1 MKGIR
6 RAAAMCLTMT
16 LAVSTLFGNTA
27 WADMP
32 QKTERKKCVHVH
44 TEECYGEPDEEAT
57 SSQIGEEPTECTHV
71 CTVESGCI
79 RNTAVSSGTNED
91 DSETGPDEEET
102 NDQKDSAD
110 KAENGGKQKDSA
122 DKAED
127 DEKQEDAPSV
137 STPSDMED
145 TAVPGGTV
153 IPAVK
158 SQIFSWSW
166 YDPEENLLDG
176 KLELNGVTEE
186 AQPSFEEVTEYLP
199 EAIIAQVGEKSEVG
213 GEGEEKLLIT
223 GWTCSEYVQDEE
235 GRWPLEGTY
244 EFAAELPE
252 AYELAEDADAL
263 VVEVSV
269 TGDQAALTAV
279 SGTAVLHVSFKAG
292 KEAKDLYFDGNN
304 FSSYNNDVMDLLKQ
318 NGIRVTSSGKDR
330 FQLIMTKAS
339 IQNLQL
345 SQGTW
350 EIELNGSNV
359 LEGKGKYVAGCGL
372 RINDNVSATIKAG
385 TAPAS
390 LTAHNYPTTGSSDG
404 SCGIQVAGS
413 LTIESGTIEATAKAG
428 SNSAPDSGAILVGT
442 TGTLNIN
449 GGSVTAAGT
458 GKKGVY
464 VRGNFQMTGGSLTV
478 TGSGE
483 PGIENVGSFEL
494 SDGTISTK
502 SNSGG
507 IGFLQGRGSATIKAK
522 ELNTDRLYINGDG
535 SFTVA
540 KGGKVTSGSTTI
552 NSGTLTNAGEFVSN
566 GPFEKGK
573 YGTFNNTGTISGSG
587 SLPDDAKQT
596 PDEIKDYTKKISK
609 DYYKNMSIDVPNL
622 AAIQKPANAGNL
634 QYELVEDTGSDKGAG
649 TIDKETGRL
658 KVTKAGVFKIKVN
671 TQESGFYKEGE
682 NPVYITLTVNKAA
695 FPDSWNL
702 TVTAASGIYN
712 GSKGYPAATI
722 STTGIPDGA
731 RYEYQLKNTNRTD
744 DLQEEQWKS
753 ECPKIVNVAESG
765 QFVFVRVTVDN
776 YESKIFCSDNQTD
789 ITKRRFLDTKVTLEP
804 QTVIYNG
811 QSWSPEIKVVENW
824 QGASGAEVDKADYT
838 IQYWTYWTGTG
849 NSEVTERK
857 DAGTYT
863 VHLIGQENYTNE
875 SNGAILTIDKC
886 KLNARITGDSFDKVY
901 DGTTDITEEQNLS
914 VQLYSDSGIPDS
926 QDVRADQVN
935 LAYQSADVGEHDI
948 EAANITLA
956 GDNAKN
962 YELTENSAS
971 VKGSIIARDFASMT
985 VSADPL
991 TYNGTEQKPQIL
1003 ASVET
1008 GLSNVSPDA
1017 VVFTYSKNGVDYQS
1031 EIPGFTDA
1039 GTYQVYV
1046 KASMDNF
1053 NDAVKTVDVTVQQAS
1068 SNSGSHSGGGKD
1080 SGGKDSSGKGSSG
1093 KGSSGK
1099 SSSGSSGTVTKDSQK
1114 GYRSE
1119 EQGVITGASNQAVN
1133 DGYSHWIKDARG
1145 WWLRYSDGTWPMGNT
1160 GAFHWEKV
1168 NGRWWAFGADGYLS
1182 TGWLYDTLYQGW
1194 FYMDENQGMLTGW
1207 QFING
1212 KWYYLNPS
1220 HDGSAGIMYSNRRTP
1235 DGWYVKEDGSWD
1247 EEAGR

>member
-32 QKTERKKCVHVH
+32 QKTEKKKCVHVH

-57 SSQIGEEPTECTHV
+57 SSQIGEEPTECTHI

-91 DSETGPDEEET
+91 DSETGPDDEET
-102 NDQKDSAD
+102 NDQK
-110 KAENGGKQKDSA
+110 NSA

-145 TAVPGGTV
+145 TTVPGGTV

-176 KLELNGVTEE
+176 KLELSGVTEE

-199 EAIIAQVGEKSEVG
+199 QAIIAQVGEESEAG
-213 GEGEEKLLIT
+213 KEEKLPIT
-223 GWTCSEYVQDEE
+223 GWSCNEYVQDEE
-235 GRWPLEGTY
+235 GCWPLEGTY

-252 AYELAEDADAL
+252 AYELAEDVDAL

-269 TGDQAALTAV
+269 TGDQAALTAYDPNNV
-279 SGTAVLHVSFKAG
+279 VLSVNFEEGESFKNLAYNESG
-292 KEAKDLYFDGNN
+292 
-304 FSSYNNDVMDLLKQ
+304 FSSLRNDVMNLLKQ
-318 NGIRVTSSGKDR
+318 HGITVTSSGENR
-330 FQLIMTKAS
+330 FQLIMTNAS
-339 IQNLQL
+339 IQNLEL
-345 SQGTW
+345 SRGTW
-350 EIELNGSNV
+350 EIVLNESNV
-359 LEGKGKYVAGCGL
+359 LKGKGTQVGGVGL
-372 RINDNVSATIKAG
+372 KIKENVSATIKAG

-390 LTAHNYPTTGSSDG
+390 LTAHNYPTTGTSNDG
-404 SCGIQVAGS
+404 SSGIAVEGN
-413 LTIESGTIEATAKAG
+413 LTIESGTIEATADAG
-428 SNSAPDSGAILVGT
+428 KNSAPFSGGIVVGRE
-442 TGTLNIN
+442 GILNIN
-449 GGSVTAAGT
+449 GGAVTAAGT
-458 GKKGVY
+458 GKNGVF
-464 VRGNFQMTGGSLTV
+464 VRGNFRMKGGSLTA
-478 TGSGE
+478 TGSRK
-483 PGIENVGSFEL
+483 PGIENEGTFEL
-494 SDGTISTK
+494 SGGTIST
-502 SNSGG
+502 SADNGG
-507 IGFLQGRGSATIKAK
+507 TGFVQRGKPAMIKAN
-522 ELNTDRLYINGDG
+522 ELNTDRLNITGNS

-540 KGGKVTSGSTTI
+540 RGGKVTSGSTII
-552 NSGTLTNAGEFVSN
+552 NSGTLTNEGEFVSN
-566 GPFEKGK
+566 GPFVKEKD
-573 YGTFNNTGTISGSG
+573 GTFINKGTISGNG
-587 SLPDDAKQT
+587 SLPDDLKQKPGNIT
-596 PDEIKDYTKKISK
+596 VNQAEISAGYRD
-609 DYYKNMSIDVPNL
+609 NMLIDVPSL
-622 AAIQKPANAGNL
+622 AGIHKPVNAGNL
-634 QYELVEDTGSDKGAG
+634 QYELAEYTGSDKGEG
-649 TIDKETGRL
+649 TINEETGQL
-658 KVTKAGVFKIKVN
+658 TVTKAGVFKIKVN
-671 TQESGFYKEGE
+671 TQASGLYEAGK

-695 FPDSWNL
+695 FPDHWNL
-702 TVTAASGIYN
+702 IVTATSDIYN
-712 GSKGYPAATI
+712 GSKGYPAAAI
-722 STTGIPDGA
+722 SASGIPKGA
-731 RYEYQLKNTNRTD
+731 GYEYQLKRTKNTD
-744 DLQEEQWKS
+744 DLQEDQWKS
-753 ECPKIVNVAESG
+753 ECPKIVNVAESE

-776 YESKIFCSDNQTD
+776 YESKVFCSDNRTS
-789 ITKRRFLDTKVTLEP
+789 ITERSFTDTKVTLEP
-804 QTVIYNG
+804 ETVIYNG
-811 QSWSPEIKVVENW
+811 QSRNPEIKVVENW
-824 QGASGAEVDKADYT
+824 QGTSGDEVNKADYT
-838 IQYWTYWTGTG
+838 IKYWTYWTGTD
-849 NSEVTERK
+849 NSIVRERK

-863 VHLIGQENYTNE
+863 VHLLGQGNYKNE
-875 SNGAILTIDKC
+875 SNTAIFTIDKC
-886 KLNARITGDSFDKVY
+886 KLNARITGYSFDKVY

-914 VQLYSDSGIPDS
+914 VQLYSDSGTPDS

-962 YELTENSAS
+962 YELTENSTS
-971 VKGSIIARDFASMT
+971 IKGNIVARDFASMT

-991 TYNGTEQKPQIL
+991 TYNGTEQKPQIQ

-1046 KASMDNF
+1046 KASMANF
-1053 NDAVKTVDVTVQQAS
+1053 NDAVKTVNVTVQQAPS
-1068 SNSGSHSGGGKD
+1068 SSGSHSGGG
-1080 SGGKDSSGKGSSG
+1080 G

-1168 NGRWWAFGADGYLS
+1168 NGRWWAFGAEGYLS
-1182 TGWLYDTLYQGW
+1182 TGWIYDTLYQGW

-1212 KWYYLNPS
+1212 KWYYLNS
-1220 HDGSAGIMYSNRRTP
+1220 NQDGSAGIMYSKRRTP

>member
-79 RNTAVSSGTNED
+79 RNTASSSGTNED
-91 DSETGPDEEET
+91 DSETGPDDEET
-102 NDQKDSAD
+102 ND
-110 KAENGGKQKDSA
+110 QKDSA

-145 TAVPGGTV
+145 TTVPGGTV

-176 KLELNGVTEE
+176 KLELSGVTEE

-199 EAIIAQVGEKSEVG
+199 EAIIAQVGEESEAG
-213 GEGEEKLLIT
+213 KEEKLPIT
-223 GWTCSEYVQDEE
+223 GWSCNEYVQDEE

-269 TGDQAALTAV
+269 TGDQAAMPVV
-279 SGTAVLHVSFKAG
+279 SGTPVLNVSFNSVDSSKS
-292 KEAKDLYFDGNN
+292 LYYDGNK
-304 FSSYNNDVMDLLKQ
+304 FSSVNDDVINLLR
-318 NGIRVTSSGKDR
+318 NCGIEVTILGNYK
-330 FQLIMTKAS
+330 FQLRMTDAS
-339 IQNLQL
+339 IQNLEL
-345 SQGTW
+345 SRGTW
-350 EIELNGSNV
+350 EIVLNGSNE
-359 LEGKGKYVAGCGL
+359 LEGKGKDFSGCGL
-372 RINDNVSATIKAG
+372 RINDYASATIKAE
-385 TAPAS
+385 PESAS
-390 LTAHNYPTTGSSDG
+390 LTVKNSPTKRTSKDASSA
-404 SCGIQVAGS
+404 IVVAGS
-413 LTIESGTIEATAKAG
+413 LTIESGTIEAAAYAEQ
-428 SNSAPDSGAILVGT
+428 NSDPVSGAIVVQSK
-442 TGTLNIN
+442 GTLNIR

-458 GKKGVY
+458 HKNGVY
-464 VRGNFQMTGGSLTV
+464 VLGNFQMSGGRLTV
-478 TGSGE
+478 TGSGK

-507 IGFLQGRGSATIKAK
+507 IGFLQRGGSATIRAK
-522 ELNTDRLYINGDG
+522 ELNTDRLYINGNS

-540 KGGKVTSGSTTI
+540 RGGKVTSGSTTI
-552 NSGTLTNAGEFVSN
+552 DSGTLTNEGEFVSN
-566 GPFEKGK
+566 GPFVKNEKG
-573 YGTFNNTGTISGSG
+573 TFINKGTISGSG

-596 PDEIKDYTKKISK
+596 PDPITGYTKKISI
-609 DYYKNMSIDVPNL
+609 DYNKNMSINVQNL
-622 AAIQKPANAGNL
+622 AAIQKPVNAGNL
-634 QYELVEDTGSDKGAG
+634 QYELAEYTGSDKGEG
-649 TIDKETGRL
+649 TIDKESGQL
-658 KVTKAGVFKIKVN
+658 KVDRAGVFKIQVN
-671 TQESGFYKEGE
+671 TQESGFYKAGE
-682 NPVYITLTVNKAA
+682 NPVCITLTVNKAK

-702 TVTAASGIYN
+702 SVTAASGEYR
-712 GSKGYPAATI
+712 GAQGYPAADI
-722 STTGIPDGA
+722 SASNIPGGA
-731 RYEYQLKNTNRTD
+731 RYEYQLKRTNGTN
-744 DLQEEQWKS
+744 DLQEDQWKS
-753 ECPKIVNVAESG
+753 ECPKIVNVAESE

-776 YESKIFCSDNQTD
+776 YESKVFCSGNPTS
-789 ITKRRFLDTKVTLEP
+789 IIKRRFADTKVTLEP
-804 QTVIYNG
+804 ENVIYNG

-824 QGASGAEVDKADYT
+824 QGASEDEVDKADYI
-838 IQYWTYWTGTG
+838 IQDWTYWTGTD
-849 NSEVTERK
+849 NSKVTERK
-857 DAGTYT
+857 NAGTYT
-863 VHLIGQENYTNE
+863 VSLLGQGNYTNE
-875 SNGAILTIDKC
+875 SNKAILTIDKC
-886 KLNARITGDSFDKVY
+886 KLNARITGNSFDKVY
-901 DGTTDITEEQNLS
+901 DGTTDIREEQNLS
-914 VQLYSDSGIPDS
+914 VQLYSDSGTPDS

-962 YELTENSAS
+962 YELTENSTS
-971 VKGSIIARDFASMT
+971 IKGNIVARDFASMT

-991 TYNGTEQKPQIL
+991 TYNGTEQKPQIH

-1046 KASMDNF
+1046 KASMANF
-1053 NDAVKTVDVTVQQAS
+1053 NDAVKTVNVTVQQAPS
-1068 SNSGSHSGGGKD
+1068 SSGSHSGGGKD
-1080 SGGKDSSGKGSSG
+1080 SGGKDSGGKGSSG
-1093 KGSSGK
+1093 T
-1099 SSSGSSGTVTKDSQK
+1099 SSSVSSGTVTKDSQK

-1168 NGRWWAFGADGYLS
+1168 NGRWWAFGAEGYLS
-1182 TGWLYDTLYQGW
+1182 TGWIYDTLYQGW

-1212 KWYYLNPS
+1212 KWYYLNPNQ
-1220 HDGSAGIMYSNRRTP
+1220 DGSAGIMYSKRRTP

>member
-6 RAAAMCLTMT
+6 RAAAVCLTMT

-32 QKTERKKCVHVH
+32 QKTEKKKCVHVH

-79 RNTAVSSGTNED
+79 RNTAASSGTNED
-91 DSETGPDEEET
+91 DSETGPDDEET
-102 NDQKDSAD
+102 NDQKDSAN
-110 KAENGGKQKDSA
+110 KAEN
-122 DKAED
+122 
-127 DEKQEDAPSV
+127 APSV

-145 TAVPGGTV
+145 TTVPGGTV

-176 KLELNGVTEE
+176 KLELSGVTEE

-199 EAIIAQVGEKSEVG
+199 EAIIAQVGEESEAG
-213 GEGEEKLLIT
+213 KEEKLPIT
-223 GWTCSEYVQDEE
+223 GWSCNEYVQDEE

-252 AYELAEDADAL
+252 AYELAEDVDAL

-269 TGDQAALTAV
+269 TGDQAAMPVV
-279 SGTAVLHVSFKAG
+279 SGECVLNVSFNSGEEFKS
-292 KEAKDLYFDGNN
+292 LYFDGNK
-304 FSSYNNDVMDLLKQ
+304 FSSVNNDVMKLL
-318 NGIRVTSSGKDR
+318 NDHGIKVTNSGENS
-330 FQLIMTKAS
+330 FQLRMTKAT
-339 IQNLQL
+339 IQNLEL

-350 EIELNGSNV
+350 EIVLNGSNV
-359 LEGKGKYVAGCGL
+359 LKGKGKGFSGCGL
-372 RINDNVSATIKAG
+372 RINDYVSATIKAE
-385 TAPAS
+385 TASAS
-390 LTAHNYPTTGSSDG
+390 LTVKNSPTKRTSDDASSA
-404 SCGIQVAGS
+404 IVVAGS
-413 LTIESGTIEATAKAG
+413 LTIESGTIEAAAYAEQ
-428 SNSAPDSGAILVGT
+428 NSDPVSGAIVVQSN
-442 TGTLNIN
+442 GTLNIS

-458 GKKGVY
+458 HKNGVY
-464 VRGNFQMTGGSLTV
+464 VRRNFQMTGGSLTV
-478 TGSGE
+478 TGSGK

-494 SDGTISTK
+494 SGGTIST
-502 SNSGG
+502 NGG
-507 IGFLQGRGSATIKAK
+507 PGFLQRGGTATIQAK
-522 ELNTDRLYINGDG
+522 ELNTDRLYINGNS

-540 KGGKVTSGSTTI
+540 KGGKVTSGSTI
-552 NSGTLTNAGEFVSN
+552 IDSGTLTNAGEFVLN
-566 GPFEKGK
+566 GAFEKGK
-573 YGTFNNTGTISGSG
+573 YGTFINNGTISGTG
-587 SLPDDAKQT
+587 SLPDGVKQI
-596 PDEIKDYTKKISK
+596 PDNITVYKAEISADYC
-609 DYYKNMSIDVPNL
+609 DNMSINVQNL
-622 AAIQKPANAGNL
+622 AAIQKPVNAGNL
-634 QYELVEDTGSDKGAG
+634 QYELVEDTGSDKGVG
-649 TIDKETGRL
+649 TIDKERGQLR
-658 KVTKAGVFKIKVN
+658 VTKAGVFKIKVN
-671 TQESGFYKEGE
+671 TQASGFYKAGE
-682 NPVYITLTVNKAA
+682 NPVYITLTVNKAK

-702 TVTAASGIYN
+702 TVTAASGEYR
-712 GSKGYPAATI
+712 GAQGYPAAAI
-722 STTGIPDGA
+722 SASSIPSGA
-731 RYEYQLKNTNRTD
+731 RYEYQLKSTNRKD
-744 DLQEEQWKS
+744 DLQEDQWKS

-776 YESKIFCSDNQTD
+776 YKSKIFCSGNQTN
-789 ITKRRFLDTKVTLEP
+789 ITKRKFTDTKVTLEP
-804 QTVIYNG
+804 ETVIYNG

-824 QGASGAEVDKADYT
+824 QGASEDAVDRADYI
-838 IQYWTYWTGTG
+838 IQYWTYWTGTD
-849 NSEVTERK
+849 NSIVTERK

-863 VHLIGQENYTNE
+863 VYLLGQRNYTNE
-875 SNGAILTIDKC
+875 SKQAILTIDKC

-901 DGTTDITEEQNLS
+901 DGTTDIKEEQNLS
-914 VQLYSDSGIPDS
+914 VQLYSDSGTPDS
-926 QDVRADQVN
+926 RDVRADQVN
-935 LAYQSADVGEHDI
+935 WAYQSADVGEHNI

-962 YELTENSAS
+962 YELTENSTS
-971 VKGSIIARDFASMT
+971 IKGNIVARDFASMT

-991 TYNGTEQKPQIL
+991 TYNGTEQKPQIH
-1003 ASVET
+1003 ASVEI
-1008 GLSNVSPDA
+1008 GLSNESPDA

-1031 EIPGFTDA
+1031 EILGFTDA

-1046 KASMDNF
+1046 KASMANF
-1053 NDAVKTVDVTVQQAS
+1053 NDAVKTVNVTVQQAPS
-1068 SNSGSHSGGGKD
+1068 SSGSHSGGG
-1080 SGGKDSSGKGSSG
+1080 GKGSSG
-1093 KGSSGK
+1093 KSSSGK

-1168 NGRWWAFGADGYLS
+1168 NGRWCAFGAEGYLS
-1182 TGWLYDTLYQGW
+1182 TGWIYDTLHQGW

-1212 KWYYLNPS
+1212 KWYYLNS
-1220 HDGSAGIMYSNRRTP
+1220 NQDGSAGIMYSKRRTP

>member
-6 RAAAMCLTMT
+6 RAAAVCLTMT

-32 QKTERKKCVHVH
+32 QKTEKKKCVHVH

-79 RNTAVSSGTNED
+79 RNTAASSGTNED
-91 DSETGPDEEET
+91 DSETGPDDEET
-102 NDQKDSAD
+102 NDQKDSAN
-110 KAENGGKQKDSA
+110 KAEN
-122 DKAED
+122 
-127 DEKQEDAPSV
+127 APSV

-145 TAVPGGTV
+145 TTVPGGTV

-176 KLELNGVTEE
+176 KLELSGVTEE

-199 EAIIAQVGEKSEVG
+199 EAIIAQVGEESEAG
-213 GEGEEKLLIT
+213 KEEKLPIT
-223 GWTCSEYVQDEE
+223 GWSCNEYVQDEE
-235 GRWPLEGTY
+235 GCWPLEGTY

-252 AYELAEDADAL
+252 AYELAEDAEAL

-269 TGDQAALTAV
+269 TGDQAAMPVYDYQNVVLNVNFEEGEPPKGLAYDE
-279 SGTAVLHVSFKAG
+279 SG
-292 KEAKDLYFDGNN
+292 
-304 FSSYNNDVMDLLKQ
+304 FSSLNNDVMNLL
-318 NGIRVTSSGKDR
+318 NDRGIKVTNSGENS
-330 FQLIMTKAS
+330 FQLRMTNATT
-339 IQNLQL
+339 IQNLEL
-345 SQGTW
+345 SRGTW
-350 EIELNGSNV
+350 EIVLNGSNV
-359 LEGKGKYVAGCGL
+359 LKGKGKGFSGCGL
-372 RINDNVSATIKAG
+372 RINDYVSATIKAE
-385 TAPAS
+385 TASAS
-390 LTAHNYPTTGSSDG
+390 LTVKNSPTKRTSDDASSA
-404 SCGIQVAGS
+404 IVVAGS
-413 LTIESGTIEATAKAG
+413 LTIESGTIEAAAYAEQ
-428 SNSAPDSGAILVGT
+428 NSDPVSGAIVVQSN
-442 TGTLNIN
+442 GTLNIS

-458 GKKGVY
+458 HKNGVY
-464 VRGNFQMTGGSLTV
+464 VRRNFQMTGGSLTV
-478 TGSGE
+478 TGSGK

-494 SDGTISTK
+494 SGGTIST
-502 SNSGG
+502 NGG
-507 IGFLQGRGSATIKAK
+507 PGFLQRGGTATIQAK
-522 ELNTDRLYINGDG
+522 ELNTDRLYINGNS

-540 KGGKVTSGSTTI
+540 KGGKVTSGSTI
-552 NSGTLTNAGEFVSN
+552 IDSGTLTNAGEFVLN
-566 GPFEKGK
+566 GAFEKGK
-573 YGTFNNTGTISGSG
+573 YGTFINNGTISGTG
-587 SLPDDAKQT
+587 SLPDGVKQI
-596 PDEIKDYTKKISK
+596 PDNITVYKAEISADYC
-609 DYYKNMSIDVPNL
+609 DNMSINVQNL
-622 AAIQKPANAGNL
+622 AAIQKPVNAGNL
-634 QYELVEDTGSDKGAG
+634 QYELVEDTGSDKGVG
-649 TIDKETGRL
+649 TIDKERGQLR
-658 KVTKAGVFKIKVN
+658 VTKAGVFKIKVN
-671 TQESGFYKEGE
+671 TQASGFYKAGE
-682 NPVYITLTVNKAA
+682 NPVYITLTVNKAK

-702 TVTAASGIYN
+702 TVTAASGEYR
-712 GSKGYPAATI
+712 GAQGYPAAAI
-722 STTGIPDGA
+722 SASSIPSGA
-731 RYEYQLKNTNRTD
+731 RYEYQLKSTNRKD
-744 DLQEEQWKS
+744 DLQEDQWKS

-776 YESKIFCSDNQTD
+776 YKSKIFCSGNQTN
-789 ITKRRFLDTKVTLEP
+789 ITKRKFTDTKVTLEP
-804 QTVIYNG
+804 ETVIYNG

-824 QGASGAEVDKADYT
+824 QGASEDAVDRADYI
-838 IQYWTYWTGTG
+838 IQYWTYWTGTD
-849 NSEVTERK
+849 NSIVTERK

-863 VHLIGQENYTNE
+863 VYLLGQRNYTNE
-875 SNGAILTIDKC
+875 SKQAILTIDKC

-901 DGTTDITEEQNLS
+901 DGTTDIKEEQNLS
-914 VQLYSDSGIPDS
+914 VQLYSDSGTPDS
-926 QDVRADQVN
+926 RDVRADQVN
-935 LAYQSADVGEHDI
+935 WAYQSADVGEHNI

-962 YELTENSAS
+962 YELTENSTS
-971 VKGSIIARDFASMT
+971 IKGNIVARDFASMT

-991 TYNGTEQKPQIL
+991 TYNGTEQKPQIH
-1003 ASVET
+1003 ASVEI
-1008 GLSNVSPDA
+1008 GLSNESPDA

-1046 KASMDNF
+1046 KASMANF
-1053 NDAVKTVDVTVQQAS
+1053 NDAVKTVNVTVQQAPS
-1068 SNSGSHSGGGKD
+1068 SSGSHSGGG
-1080 SGGKDSSGKGSSG
+1080 GKGSSG
-1093 KGSSGK
+1093 KSSSGK

-1168 NGRWWAFGADGYLS
+1168 NGRWWAFGAEGYLS
-1182 TGWLYDTLYQGW
+1182 TGWIYDTLHQGW

-1212 KWYYLNPS
+1212 KWYYLNS
-1220 HDGSAGIMYSNRRTP
+1220 NHDGSAGIMYSKRRTP

-1247 EEAGR
+1247 EEVRR

>member
-6 RAAAMCLTMT
+6 RAAAVCLTMT

-79 RNTAVSSGTNED
+79 RNTAASSGTNED
-91 DSETGPDEEET
+91 DSETGPDDEET

-110 KAENGGKQKDSA
+110 KAEN
-122 DKAED
+122 
-127 DEKQEDAPSV
+127 APSV

-145 TAVPGGTV
+145 TTVPGGTV

-176 KLELNGVTEE
+176 KLELSGVTEE

-199 EAIIAQVGEKSEVG
+199 EAIIAQVGEESEAG
-213 GEGEEKLLIT
+213 KEEKLPIT
-223 GWTCSEYVQDEE
+223 GWSCNEYVQDEE
-235 GRWPLEGTY
+235 GCWPLEGTY

-252 AYELAEDADAL
+252 VYELAEDAEAL

-269 TGDQAALTAV
+269 TGDQAALTAYDPRNV
-279 SGTAVLHVSFKAG
+279 VLNVNFEEGKTFTGLAYDESG
-292 KEAKDLYFDGNN
+292 
-304 FSSYNNDVMDLLKQ
+304 FSSYKIDVMDLLKR
-318 NGIRVTSSGKDR
+318 NGITVSSLENDR
-330 FQLIMTKAS
+330 FQLIMTGAS
-339 IQNLQL
+339 IQNLEL
-345 SQGTW
+345 TRGTW
-350 EIELNGSNV
+350 EIVLNGSNV
-359 LEGKGKYVAGCGL
+359 LEGKGTEVSGCGL
-372 RINDNVSATIKAG
+372 KIKENVSATIKAG

-390 LTAHNYPTTGSSDG
+390 LTAKNYPTKGSSGDG
-404 SCGIQVAGS
+404 SSGIVVDGN
-413 LTIESGTIEATAKAG
+413 LTIKSGTIEATADAG
-428 SNSAPDSGAILVGT
+428 RNSAPFSGAIVVGRK
-442 TGTLNIN
+442 GTLNIS

-458 GKKGVY
+458 GKNGMF
-464 VRGNFQMTGGSLTV
+464 VRGNFQMAGGSLTV
-478 TGSGE
+478 TGSGK
-483 PGIENVGSFEL
+483 PGIENEGNFKL
-494 SDGTISTK
+494 SGGTISTK
-502 SNSGG
+502 SNSDG
-507 IGFLQGRGSATIKAK
+507 IGFLQGRGSVTIEAN
-522 ELNTDRLYINGDG
+522 ELITDRLYITGNS

-540 KGGKVTSGSTTI
+540 SGGKVTSGSTI
-552 NSGTLTNAGEFVSN
+552 IDSGTLTNEGEFVSN
-566 GPFEKGK
+566 GPFEKGE
-573 YGTFNNTGTISGSG
+573 GGRFNNNGIISGTG
-587 SLPDDAKQT
+587 SLPDGVKQI
-596 PDEIKDYTKKISK
+596 PDNITVYKAEISADYC
-609 DYYKNMSIDVPNL
+609 DNMSINVQNL
-622 AAIQKPANAGNL
+622 AAIQEPVRAGKL
-634 QYELVEDTGSDKGAG
+634 QYELAEYTGSDKGVG
-649 TIDKETGRL
+649 TIDKETGQL
-658 KVTKAGVFKIKVN
+658 KVDRAGVFKIKVN
-671 TQESGFYKEGE
+671 TQASGFYKAGE
-682 NPVYITLTVNKAA
+682 KPVYITLTVNKAA
-695 FPDSWNL
+695 FPASWNL
-702 TVTAASGIYN
+702 IVTATSGIYN

-722 STTGIPDGA
+722 STTDIPDGA
-731 RYEYQLKNTNRTD
+731 RYEYQLKSTNSTD
-744 DLQEEQWKS
+744 DLQEDKWESK
-753 ECPKIVNVAESG
+753 CPKIVNVAESG
-765 QFVFVRVTVDN
+765 QFVFVRVTVNN
-776 YESKIFCSDNQTD
+776 YESKVFCSDNRTS
-789 ITKRRFLDTKVTLEP
+789 ITERRFADTKVTLEP
-804 QTVIYNG
+804 ENVIYNG
-811 QSWSPEIKVVENW
+811 QSWNPEIKVVENW
-824 QGASGAEVDKADYT
+824 QGASGDEVNKADYT
-838 IQYWTYWTGTG
+838 IKYWTYWTGTD
-849 NSEVTERK
+849 NSIVTERK

-863 VHLIGQENYTNE
+863 VYLMGLGNYTDELNT
-875 SNGAILTIDKC
+875 AIFTIDKC
-886 KLNARITGDSFDKVY
+886 KLNARIIGGSFDKVY
-901 DGTTDITEEQNLS
+901 DGTTDIREEQNLS
-914 VQLYSDSGIPDS
+914 VQLYSDSGTPDS

-935 LAYQSADVGEHDI
+935 LAYQSADVGEHNI

-962 YELTENSAS
+962 YELTENSTS
-971 VKGSIIARDFASMT
+971 IKGNIVARDFASMT

-991 TYNGTEQKPQIL
+991 TYNGTEQKPQIH

-1046 KASMDNF
+1046 KASMANF
-1053 NDAVKTVDVTVQQAS
+1053 NDAVKTVNVTVQKVS
-1068 SNSGSHSGGGKD
+1068 SSSGSHSGGG
-1080 SGGKDSSGKGSSG
+1080 G

-1168 NGRWWAFGADGYLS
+1168 NGRWWAFGAEGYLS
-1182 TGWLYDTLYQGW
+1182 TGWIYDTLYQGW

-1212 KWYYLNPS
+1212 K
-1220 HDGSAGIMYSNRRTP
+1220 
-1235 DGWYVKEDGSWD
+1235 
-1247 EEAGR
+1247 

>member
-6 RAAAMCLTMT
+6 RAAAVCLTMT

-32 QKTERKKCVHVH
+32 QKTEKKKCVHVH

-79 RNTAVSSGTNED
+79 RNTAVSSGTGAD
-91 DSETGPDEEET
+91 DSENSPDDEET
-102 NDQKDSAD
+102 ND
-110 KAENGGKQKDSA
+110 QKDSA

-127 DEKQEDAPSV
+127 DEKQEGAPSI
-137 STPSDMED
+137 STPSDMEN
-145 TAVPGGTV
+145 TTVPGGTV

-158 SQIFSWSW
+158 SQIFSQSW

-199 EAIIAQVGEKSEVG
+199 QAIIAQVGAESEAG
-213 GEGEEKLLIT
+213 KEGKLPIT
-223 GWTCSEYVQDEE
+223 GWTCNEYVQDEE

-252 AYELAEDADAL
+252 AYELAEDVEAL

-269 TGDQAALTAV
+269 TGDQAAMPVV
-279 SGTAVLHVSFKAG
+279 SGTPVLNVSFKSG
-292 KEAKDLYFDGNN
+292 DPSKSLYYDGDK
-304 FSSYNNDVMDLLKQ
+304 FSSVNDDVMKLLKER
-318 NGIRVTSSGKDR
+318 GIEVTSSGESS
-330 FQLIMTKAS
+330 FQLRMTNAT
-339 IQNLQL
+339 IQNLEL
-345 SQGTW
+345 SRGTW
-350 EIELNGSNV
+350 EIVLNGSNE
-359 LEGKGKYVAGCGL
+359 LEGKGKDFSGCGL
-372 RINDNVSATIKAG
+372 RINEYASATIKAE
-385 TAPAS
+385 PESAS
-390 LTAHNYPTTGSSDG
+390 LTVKNSPTKRTSKDASSA
-404 SCGIQVAGS
+404 IVVAGS
-413 LTIESGTIEATAKAG
+413 LTIESGTIEAAAYAEQ
-428 SNSAPDSGAILVGT
+428 NSDPVSGAIVVQSK
-442 TGTLNIN
+442 GTLNIR

-458 GKKGVY
+458 HKNGVY
-464 VRGNFQMTGGSLTV
+464 VLNNFQMSGGRLTV
-478 TGSGE
+478 TGSGK
-483 PGIENVGSFEL
+483 PGIENVGDFKL

-502 SNSGG
+502 SNSDG
-507 IGFLQGRGSATIKAK
+507 IGFLQGGGSATIQAR
-522 ELNTDRLYINGDG
+522 ELITDRLCITNS

-540 KGGKVTSGSTTI
+540 RGGKVTSGSTI
-552 NSGTLTNAGEFVSN
+552 IKSGSTLTNEGEFVSN
-566 GPFEKGK
+566 GAFEKEEDGRFINK
-573 YGTFNNTGTISGSG
+573 GTISGNG
-587 SLPDDAKQT
+587 SLPDDLKQK
-596 PDEIKDYTKKISK
+596 PDSITGYTAEISEN
-609 DYYKNMSIDVPNL
+609 YKENMSINVPSL
-622 AAIQKPANAGNL
+622 AGIHKPVNAGNL
-634 QYELVEDTGSDKGAG
+634 QYELAEYTGSDKGEG
-649 TIDKETGRL
+649 TINEETGQL
-658 KVTKAGVFKIKVN
+658 TVKKAGVFKIKVN
-671 TQESGFYKEGE
+671 TQASGLYEAGK

-695 FPDSWNL
+695 FPDHWNL
-702 TVTAASGIYN
+702 IVTATSDIYN
-712 GSKGYPAATI
+712 GSKGYPAAAI
-722 STTGIPDGA
+722 SASGIPKGA
-731 RYEYQLKNTNRTD
+731 GYEYQLKRTKNTD
-744 DLQEEQWKS
+744 DLQEDQWKS

-776 YESKIFCSDNQTD
+776 YESKVFCSGNPTS
-789 ITKRRFLDTKVTLEP
+789 ITQRKFADTKVTLEP
-804 QTVIYNG
+804 ETVIYNG
-811 QSWSPEIKVVENW
+811 QSWNPEIKVVENW
-824 QGASGAEVDKADYT
+824 QGASEDEVNKADYT
-838 IQYWTYWTGTG
+838 IKYWTYWTGTY
-849 NSEVTERK
+849 NKEVTERK
-857 DAGTYT
+857 DAGIYT
-863 VHLIGQENYTNE
+863 VHLLGQRNYTNE
-875 SNGAILTIDKC
+875 SNQAILTIDKC
-886 KLNARITGDSFDKVY
+886 KLNARITGGSFDKVY
-901 DGTTDITEEQNLS
+901 DGTTDIREEQNLS
-914 VQLYSDSGIPDS
+914 VQLYSDSSTPDS

-971 VKGSIIARDFASMT
+971 IKGSIIARDFASMT

-991 TYNGTEQKPQIL
+991 TYNGTEQKPQIH

-1046 KASMDNF
+1046 KASMANF
-1053 NDAVKTVDVTVQQAS
+1053 NDAVKTVNVTVQQAPS
-1068 SNSGSHSGGGKD
+1068 SSGSHSGGGKG
-1080 SGGKDSSGKGSSG
+1080 SGGKGSSG

-1133 DGYSHWIKDARG
+1133 DGYSHWMKDARG

-1168 NGRWWAFGADGYLS
+1168 NGRWWAFGAEGYLS
-1182 TGWLYDTLYQGW
+1182 TGWIYDTLYQGW

-1212 KWYYLNPS
+1212 KWYYLNS
-1220 HDGSAGIMYSNRRTP
+1220 NHDGSAGIMYSKRRTP

>member
-32 QKTERKKCVHVH
+32 QKTEKKKCVHVH

-79 RNTAVSSGTNED
+79 RNTASSSGTNED
-91 DSETGPDEEET
+91 DSETGPDDEET

-110 KAENGGKQKDSA
+110 KAEN
-122 DKAED
+122 
-127 DEKQEDAPSV
+127 APSV

-145 TAVPGGTV
+145 TTVPGGTV

-176 KLELNGVTEE
+176 KLELSGVTEE

-199 EAIIAQVGEKSEVG
+199 EAIIAQVGAESEAG
-213 GEGEEKLLIT
+213 KEERLPIT
-223 GWTCSEYVQDEE
+223 GWSCNEYVQDEE

-252 AYELAEDADAL
+252 AYELAEDVEAP

-269 TGDQAALTAV
+269 TGDQAALTAYDPRNV
-279 SGTAVLHVSFKAG
+279 VLNVNFIEGETFKSLAYNG
-292 KEAKDLYFDGNN
+292 SE
-304 FSSYNNDVMDLLKQ
+304 FSSYKNDVMNLLNQ
-318 NGIRVTSSGKDR
+318 NGITVTSLGNDS
-330 FQLIMTKAS
+330 FQLIMTNAS
-339 IQNLQL
+339 IQNLEL
-345 SQGTW
+345 SRGTW
-350 EIELNGSNV
+350 EIVLNESNV
-359 LEGKGKYVAGCGL
+359 LKGKGTEVGGVGL
-372 RINDNVSATIKAG
+372 KIKENVRATIKAG
-385 TAPAS
+385 TASAS
-390 LTAHNYPTTGSSDG
+390 LTVKNSPTTSTSRDASS
-404 SCGIQVAGS
+404 GIVVAGS
-413 LTIESGTIEATAKAG
+413 LTIESGTIKAIAYAEQ
-428 SNSAPDSGAILVGT
+428 NSDPVSGAIVVQSN
-442 TGTLNIN
+442 GTLNIS

-458 GKKGVY
+458 HKNGVY
-464 VRGNFQMTGGSLTV
+464 VRRNFQMTGGSLTV
-478 TGSGE
+478 TGSGK
-483 PGIENVGSFEL
+483 PGIENEGNFKL
-494 SDGTISTK
+494 SGGTISTK
-502 SNSGG
+502 SNSDG
-507 IGFLQGRGSATIKAK
+507 IGFLQRGGSVTIEAN
-522 ELNTDRLYINGDG
+522 ELNTDRLNITGNS

-540 KGGKVTSGSTTI
+540 SGGKVTSGSTI
-552 NSGTLTNAGEFVSN
+552 IDSGTLTNAGKFVSN
-566 GPFEKGK
+566 GPFEKGE
-573 YGTFNNTGTISGSG
+573 GGRFNNTGTISGTG
-587 SLPDDAKQT
+587 SLPDDLKQKPGNIT
-596 PDEIKDYTKKISK
+596 VNQAEISAGYRD
-609 DYYKNMSIDVPNL
+609 NMSIDVPSL
-622 AAIQKPANAGNL
+622 AGIHQPAKAGNL
-634 QYELVEDTGSDKGAG
+634 QYELAEYTGSDKGEG
-649 TIDKETGRL
+649 TIDKESGQL
-658 KVTKAGVFKIKVN
+658 KVDRAGVFKIKVN
-671 TQESGFYKEGE
+671 TQESGLYEAGK

-695 FPDSWNL
+695 FPDHWNL
-702 TVTAASGIYN
+702 IVTATSGIYN

-722 STTGIPDGA
+722 STTDIPDGA
-731 RYEYQLKNTNRTD
+731 RYEYQLKSTKSTD
-744 DLQEEQWKS
+744 DLQEDQWKS
-753 ECPKIVNVAESG
+753 ECPKIVNVAESD
-765 QFVFVRVTVDN
+765 QFVFVRVTVNN
-776 YESKIFCSDNQTD
+776 YESKVFCSDNRTS
-789 ITKRRFLDTKVTLEP
+789 ITKRRFADTKVTLEP
-804 QTVIYNG
+804 ENVIYNG
-811 QSWSPEIKVVENW
+811 QSWEPKIKVVENW
-824 QGASGAEVDKADYT
+824 QGASRDEVDKADYT
-838 IQYWTYWTGTG
+838 IKDWTYWTGTD
-849 NSEVTERK
+849 NMIVKERK
-857 DAGTYT
+857 NAGTYT
-863 VHLIGQENYTNE
+863 VSLLGQGNYTNE
-875 SNGAILTIDKC
+875 SNKAILTIDKC
-886 KLNARITGDSFDKVY
+886 KLNARITGNSFDKVY
-901 DGTTDITEEQNLS
+901 DGTTDIREEQNLS
-914 VQLYSDSGIPDS
+914 VQLYSDSGTPDS

-935 LAYQSADVGEHDI
+935 LAYQSADVGEHNI

-962 YELTENSAS
+962 YELTENSTS
-971 VKGSIIARDFASMT
+971 IKGNIVARDFASMT

-991 TYNGTEQKPQIL
+991 TYNGTEQKPQIH

-1046 KASMDNF
+1046 KASMANF
-1053 NDAVKTVDVTVQQAS
+1053 NDAVKTVNVTVQKVS
-1068 SNSGSHSGGGKD
+1068 SSSGSHSGGGKG
-1080 SGGKDSSGKGSSG
+1080 SGGKGSGG

-1099 SSSGSSGTVTKDSQK
+1099 SSSVSSGTVTKDSQK

-1168 NGRWWAFGADGYLS
+1168 NGRWWAFGAEGYLS
-1182 TGWLYDTLYQGW
+1182 TGWIYDTLYQGW

-1212 KWYYLNPS
+1212 KWYYLNS
-1220 HDGSAGIMYSNRRTP
+1220 NHDGSAGIMYSNRRTP

>member
-27 WADMP
+27 WPDMP
-32 QKTERKKCVHVH
+32 QKTEKKKCVHVH

-57 SSQIGEEPTECTHV
+57 SSQIGEEPTECTHI

-91 DSETGPDEEET
+91 DSETGPDDEET
-102 NDQKDSAD
+102 NDQK
-110 KAENGGKQKDSA
+110 NSA

-145 TAVPGGTV
+145 TTVPGGTV

-176 KLELNGVTEE
+176 KLELSGVTEE

-199 EAIIAQVGEKSEVG
+199 QAIIAQVGEESEAG
-213 GEGEEKLLIT
+213 KEEKLPIT
-223 GWTCSEYVQDEE
+223 GWSCNEYVQDEE
-235 GRWPLEGTY
+235 GCWPLEGTY

-252 AYELAEDADAL
+252 AYELAEDVDAL

-269 TGDQAALTAV
+269 TGDQAALTAYDPNNV
-279 SGTAVLHVSFKAG
+279 VLSVNFEEGESFKNLAYNESG
-292 KEAKDLYFDGNN
+292 
-304 FSSYNNDVMDLLKQ
+304 FSSLRNDVMNLLKQ
-318 NGIRVTSSGKDR
+318 HGITVTSSGENR
-330 FQLIMTKAS
+330 FQLIMTNAS
-339 IQNLQL
+339 IQNLEL
-345 SQGTW
+345 SRGTW
-350 EIELNGSNV
+350 EIVLNESNV
-359 LEGKGKYVAGCGL
+359 LKGKGTQVGGVGL
-372 RINDNVSATIKAG
+372 KIKENVRATIKAG

-390 LTAHNYPTTGSSDG
+390 LTAHNYPTTGTSNDG
-404 SCGIQVAGS
+404 SSGIAVEGN
-413 LTIESGTIEATAKAG
+413 LTIESGTIEATADAG
-428 SNSAPDSGAILVGT
+428 KNSAPFSGGIVVGRE
-442 TGTLNIN
+442 GILNIN
-449 GGSVTAAGT
+449 GGAVTAAGT
-458 GKKGVY
+458 GKNGVF
-464 VRGNFQMTGGSLTV
+464 VRGNFRMKGGSLTA
-478 TGSGE
+478 TGSRK
-483 PGIENVGSFEL
+483 PGIENEGTFEL
-494 SDGTISTK
+494 SGGTIST
-502 SNSGG
+502 SADNGG
-507 IGFLQGRGSATIKAK
+507 TGFVQRGKPAMIKAN
-522 ELNTDRLYINGDG
+522 ELNTDRLNITGNS

-540 KGGKVTSGSTTI
+540 RGGKVTSGSTII
-552 NSGTLTNAGEFVSN
+552 NSGTLTNEGEFVSN
-566 GPFEKGK
+566 GPFVKEKD
-573 YGTFNNTGTISGSG
+573 GTFINKGTISGNG
-587 SLPDDAKQT
+587 SLPDDLKQKPGNIT
-596 PDEIKDYTKKISK
+596 VNQAEISAGYRD
-609 DYYKNMSIDVPNL
+609 NMLIDVPSL
-622 AAIQKPANAGNL
+622 AGIHKPVNAGNL
-634 QYELVEDTGSDKGAG
+634 QYELAEYTGSDKGEG
-649 TIDKETGRL
+649 TINEETGQL
-658 KVTKAGVFKIKVN
+658 TVKKAGVFKIKVN
-671 TQESGFYKEGE
+671 TQASGLYEAGK

-695 FPDSWNL
+695 FPDHWNL
-702 TVTAASGIYN
+702 IVTATSDIYN
-712 GSKGYPAATI
+712 GSKGYPAAAI
-722 STTGIPDGA
+722 SASGIPKGA
-731 RYEYQLKNTNRTD
+731 GYEYQLKRTKNTD
-744 DLQEEQWKS
+744 DLQEDQWKS
-753 ECPKIVNVAESG
+753 ECPKIVNVAESE

-776 YESKIFCSDNQTD
+776 YESKVFCSDNRTS
-789 ITKRRFLDTKVTLEP
+789 ITERSFTDTKVTLEP
-804 QTVIYNG
+804 ETVIYNG
-811 QSWSPEIKVVENW
+811 QSRNPEIKVVENW
-824 QGASGAEVDKADYT
+824 QGTSGDEVNKADYT
-838 IQYWTYWTGTG
+838 IKYWTYWTGTD
-849 NSEVTERK
+849 NSIVRERK

-863 VHLIGQENYTNE
+863 VHLLGQGNYKNE
-875 SNGAILTIDKC
+875 SNTAIFTIDKC
-886 KLNARITGDSFDKVY
+886 KLNARITGYSFDKVY

-914 VQLYSDSGIPDS
+914 VQLYSDSGTPDS

-962 YELTENSAS
+962 YELTENSTS
-971 VKGSIIARDFASMT
+971 IKGNIVARDFASMT

-991 TYNGTEQKPQIL
+991 TYNGTEQKPQIQ

-1046 KASMDNF
+1046 KASMANF
-1053 NDAVKTVDVTVQQAS
+1053 NDAVKTVNVTVQQAPS
-1068 SNSGSHSGGGKD
+1068 SSGSHSGGG
-1080 SGGKDSSGKGSSG
+1080 G

-1168 NGRWWAFGADGYLS
+1168 NGRWWAFGAEGYLS
-1182 TGWLYDTLYQGW
+1182 TGWIYDTLYQGW

-1212 KWYYLNPS
+1212 KWYYLNS
-1220 HDGSAGIMYSNRRTP
+1220 NQDGSAGIMYSKRRTP

>member
-6 RAAAMCLTMT
+6 RAAAVCLTMT

-32 QKTERKKCVHVH
+32 QKTEKKKCVHVH

-79 RNTAVSSGTNED
+79 RNTAASSGTNED
-91 DSETGPDEEET
+91 DSETGPDDEET
-102 NDQKDSAD
+102 NDQKDSAN
-110 KAENGGKQKDSA
+110 KAEN
-122 DKAED
+122 
-127 DEKQEDAPSV
+127 APSV

-145 TAVPGGTV
+145 TTVPGGTV

-176 KLELNGVTEE
+176 KLELSGVTEE

-199 EAIIAQVGEKSEVG
+199 EAIIAQVGEESEAG
-213 GEGEEKLLIT
+213 KEEKLPIT
-223 GWTCSEYVQDEE
+223 GWSCNEYVQDEE
-235 GRWPLEGTY
+235 GCWPLEGTY

-252 AYELAEDADAL
+252 AYELAEDAEAL

-269 TGDQAALTAV
+269 TGDQAAMPVYDYQNVVLNVNFEEGEPPKGLAYDE
-279 SGTAVLHVSFKAG
+279 SG
-292 KEAKDLYFDGNN
+292 
-304 FSSYNNDVMDLLKQ
+304 FSSLNNDVMNLL
-318 NGIRVTSSGKDR
+318 NDRGIKVTNSGENS
-330 FQLIMTKAS
+330 FQLRMTNATN
-339 IQNLQL
+339 IQNLEL
-345 SQGTW
+345 SRGTG
-350 EIELNGSNV
+350 EIVLNGSNV
-359 LEGKGKYVAGCGL
+359 LKGKGKGFSGCGL
-372 RINDNVSATIKAG
+372 RINDYVSATIKAE
-385 TAPAS
+385 TASAS
-390 LTAHNYPTTGSSDG
+390 LTVKNSPTKRTSDDASSA
-404 SCGIQVAGS
+404 IVVAGS
-413 LTIESGTIEATAKAG
+413 LTIESGTIEAAAYAEQ
-428 SNSAPDSGAILVGT
+428 NSDPVSGAIVVQSN
-442 TGTLNIN
+442 GTLNIS

-458 GKKGVY
+458 HKNGVY
-464 VRGNFQMTGGSLTV
+464 VRRNFQMTGGSLTV
-478 TGSGE
+478 TGSGK

-494 SDGTISTK
+494 SGGTIST
-502 SNSGG
+502 NGG
-507 IGFLQGRGSATIKAK
+507 PGFLQRGGTATIQAK
-522 ELNTDRLYINGDG
+522 ELNTDRLYINGNS

-540 KGGKVTSGSTTI
+540 KGGKVTSGSTI
-552 NSGTLTNAGEFVSN
+552 IDSGTLTNAGEFVLN
-566 GPFEKGK
+566 GAFEKGK
-573 YGTFNNTGTISGSG
+573 YGTFINNGTISGTG
-587 SLPDDAKQT
+587 SLPDGVKQI
-596 PDEIKDYTKKISK
+596 PDNITVYKAEISADYC
-609 DYYKNMSIDVPNL
+609 DNMSINVQNL
-622 AAIQKPANAGNL
+622 AAIQKPVNAGNL
-634 QYELVEDTGSDKGAG
+634 QYELVEDTGSDKGVG
-649 TIDKETGRL
+649 TIDKERGQLR
-658 KVTKAGVFKIKVN
+658 VTKAGVFKIKVN
-671 TQESGFYKEGE
+671 TQASGFYKAGE
-682 NPVYITLTVNKAA
+682 NPVYITLTVNKAK

-702 TVTAASGIYN
+702 TVTAASGEYR
-712 GSKGYPAATI
+712 GAQGYPAAAI
-722 STTGIPDGA
+722 SASSIPSGA
-731 RYEYQLKNTNRTD
+731 RYEYQLKSTNRKD
-744 DLQEEQWKS
+744 DLQEDQWKS

-776 YESKIFCSDNQTD
+776 YKSKIFCSGNQTN
-789 ITKRRFLDTKVTLEP
+789 ITKRKFTDTKVTLEP
-804 QTVIYNG
+804 ETVIYNG

-824 QGASGAEVDKADYT
+824 QGASEDAVDRADYI
-838 IQYWTYWTGTG
+838 IQYWTYWTGTD
-849 NSEVTERK
+849 NSIVTERK

-863 VHLIGQENYTNE
+863 VYLLGQRNYTNE
-875 SNGAILTIDKC
+875 SKQAILTIDKC

-901 DGTTDITEEQNLS
+901 DGTTDIKEEQNLS
-914 VQLYSDSGIPDS
+914 VQLYSDSGTPDS
-926 QDVRADQVN
+926 RDVRADQVN
-935 LAYQSADVGEHDI
+935 WAYQSADVGEHNI

-962 YELTENSAS
+962 YELTENSTS
-971 VKGSIIARDFASMT
+971 IKGNIVARDFASMT

-991 TYNGTEQKPQIL
+991 TYNGTEQKPQIH
-1003 ASVET
+1003 ASVEI
-1008 GLSNVSPDA
+1008 GLSNESPDA

-1046 KASMDNF
+1046 KASMVNF
-1053 NDAVKTVDVTVQQAS
+1053 NDAVKTVNVTVQQAPS
-1068 SNSGSHSGGGKD
+1068 SSGSHSGGG
-1080 SGGKDSSGKGSSG
+1080 GKGSSG
-1093 KGSSGK
+1093 KSSSGK

-1168 NGRWWAFGADGYLS
+1168 NGRWWAFGAEGYLS
-1182 TGWLYDTLYQGW
+1182 TGWIYDTLHQGW

-1212 KWYYLNPS
+1212 KWYYLNS
-1220 HDGSAGIMYSNRRTP
+1220 NQDGSAGIMYSKRRTP

>member
-6 RAAAMCLTMT
+6 RAAAVCLTMT
-16 LAVSTLFGNTA
+16 LAVSTLFVNTA

-79 RNTAVSSGTNED
+79 RNTAASSGMNED
-91 DSETGPDEEET
+91 DSETGPDDEET

-110 KAENGGKQKDSA
+110 KAEN
-122 DKAED
+122 
-127 DEKQEDAPSV
+127 APSV

-145 TAVPGGTV
+145 TTVPGGTV

-176 KLELNGVTEE
+176 KLELSGVTEE

-199 EAIIAQVGEKSEVG
+199 EAIIAQIGEESEAG
-213 GEGEEKLLIT
+213 KEEKLPIT
-223 GWTCSEYVQDEE
+223 GWSCNEYVQDEE

-252 AYELAEDADAL
+252 VCELAEDVEAL

-269 TGDQAALTAV
+269 TGDQAAMPV
-279 SGTAVLHVSFKAG
+279 VNPYAVLNVSFNPSEGSKS
-292 KEAKDLYFDGNN
+292 LYFDGKN
-304 FSSYNNDVMDLLKQ
+304 FSSFNSDVMKLLND
-318 NGIRVTSSGKDR
+318 NGIKVKVTSSGEDR
-330 FQLIMTKAS
+330 FQLIMTNAR
-339 IQNLQL
+339 IQNLEL
-345 SQGTW
+345 SRGTW
-350 EIELNGSNV
+350 EIVLNGSNE
-359 LEGKGKYVAGCGL
+359 LEGKGKDFSGCGL
-372 RINDNVSATIKAG
+372 RINEYVSATIKAE
-385 TAPAS
+385 PESAS
-390 LTAHNYPTTGSSDG
+390 LKVQNYPTKKTSKDTSS
-404 SCGIQVAGS
+404 GIVVAGS
-413 LTIESGTIEATAKAG
+413 LTIESGTIEAAAYAEQ
-428 SNSAPDSGAILVGT
+428 NSEPVSGAIVVQSN
-442 TGTLNIN
+442 GTLNIN
-449 GGSVTAAGT
+449 GGSVTATGT
-458 GKKGVY
+458 HKNGVY
-464 VRGNFQMTGGSLTV
+464 VLNNFQMTGGSLKV
-478 TGSGE
+478 TGSGK

-494 SDGTISTK
+494 SGGTIST
-502 SNSGG
+502 NGG
-507 IGFLQGRGSATIKAK
+507 PGFLQSGGSATIQAK
-522 ELNTDRLYINGDG
+522 ELNTDRLYINGNS

-540 KGGKVTSGSTTI
+540 RGGKVTSGSTRI
-552 NSGTLTNAGEFVSN
+552 DSGTLINAGEFVSN
-566 GPFEKGK
+566 GPFEKGT

-587 SLPDDAKQT
+587 SLPDDVKQI
-596 PDEIKDYTKKISK
+596 PDNITVYTAEISADYR
-609 DYYKNMSIDVPNL
+609 DNMSINVQNL
-622 AAIQKPANAGNL
+622 AAIQKPVNAGNL
-634 QYELVEDTGSDKGAG
+634 QYELVEDTGSDKGEG
-649 TIDKETGRL
+649 TIDKETGQL
-658 KVTKAGVFKIKVN
+658 TVTKAGVFKIKVN
-671 TQESGFYKEGE
+671 TQESGLYKAGE
-682 NPVYITLTVNKAA
+682 NPVYIMLTVNKAA
-695 FPDSWNL
+695 FPASWNL
-702 TVTAASGIYN
+702 IVTATSGIYN
-712 GSKGYPAATI
+712 GSKGYPAAAI
-722 STTGIPDGA
+722 NASGIPSGA
-731 RYEYQLKNTNRTD
+731 RYEYQLKRTSSTD
-744 DLQEEQWKS
+744 DLQEDQWKS
-753 ECPKIVNVAESG
+753 ECPKIVNVAESD

-776 YESKIFCSDNQTD
+776 YESKVFCSGNQTN
-789 ITKRRFLDTKVTLEP
+789 ITKRSFTDTKVTLEP
-804 QTVIYNG
+804 ETVIYNG
-811 QSWSPEIKVVENW
+811 QSWSPKIKVVENW
-824 QGASGAEVDKADYT
+824 QGASENEVDTADYR
-838 IQYWTYWTGTG
+838 IKDWTYWTGTY
-849 NSEVTERK
+849 NKEVTERK

-863 VHLIGQENYTNE
+863 VWLMGKNKNYWANNTTA
-875 SNGAILTIDKC
+875 SFTIDKC
-886 KLNARITGDSFDKVY
+886 KLKARITGNSLDKVY

-914 VQLYSDSGIPDS
+914 VQLYSDSSTPDS

-956 GDNAKN
+956 SDNAKN
-962 YELTENSAS
+962 YELTENSTS
-971 VKGSIIARDFASMT
+971 IKGNIVARDFASMT

-991 TYNGTEQKPQIL
+991 TYNGTEQKPQIH

-1039 GTYQVYV
+1039 GIYQVYV
-1046 KASMDNF
+1046 KASMANF
-1053 NDAVKTVDVTVQQAS
+1053 NDAVKTVNVTVQQALS
-1068 SNSGSHSGGGKD
+1068 SSGSHSGGG
-1080 SGGKDSSGKGSSG
+1080 G

-1099 SSSGSSGTVTKDSQK
+1099 SSSVSSGTVTKDSQK

-1168 NGRWWAFGADGYLS
+1168 NGRWWAFGAEGYLS
-1182 TGWLYDTLYQGW
+1182 TGWIYDTLYQGW

-1212 KWYYLNPS
+1212 KWYYLNS
-1220 HDGSAGIMYSNRRTP
+1220 NQDGSAGIMYSKRRTP

>member
-79 RNTAVSSGTNED
+79 RNIAASSGTNED
-91 DSETGPDEEET
+91 DSETGPDDEET

-110 KAENGGKQKDSA
+110 KAEN
-122 DKAED
+122 
-127 DEKQEDAPSV
+127 APSV

-145 TAVPGGTV
+145 TTVPGGTV

-176 KLELNGVTEE
+176 KLELSGVTEE

-199 EAIIAQVGEKSEVG
+199 EAIIAQI
-213 GEGEEKLLIT
+213 GEESEAGKEGKLPIT
-223 GWTCSEYVQDEE
+223 GWTCNEYVQDEE

-252 AYELAEDADAL
+252 AYELAEDVEAPVL
-263 VVEVSV
+263 EVSV
-269 TGDQAALTAV
+269 TGDQAAMPVV
-279 SGTAVLHVSFKAG
+279 SGKCVLNVSFNSGEEFKG
-292 KEAKDLYFDGNN
+292 LYFDGNK
-304 FSSYNNDVMDLLKQ
+304 FSSVNNDVMKLL
-318 NGIRVTSSGKDR
+318 NDHGIKVTNSGENS
-330 FQLIMTKAS
+330 FQLRMTNAT
-339 IQNLQL
+339 IQNLEL

-350 EIELNGSNV
+350 EIVLNGSNV
-359 LEGKGKYVAGCGL
+359 LKGKGKGFSGCGL
-372 RINDNVSATIKAG
+372 RINDYVSATIKAE
-385 TAPAS
+385 TASAS
-390 LTAHNYPTTGSSDG
+390 LTVKNSPTKRTSDDASSA
-404 SCGIQVAGS
+404 IVVAGS
-413 LTIESGTIEATAKAG
+413 LTIESGTIEAAAYAEQ
-428 SNSAPDSGAILVGT
+428 NSDPVSGAIVVQSN
-442 TGTLNIN
+442 GTLNIS

-458 GKKGVY
+458 HKNGVY
-464 VRGNFQMTGGSLTV
+464 VRRNFQMTGGSLTV
-478 TGSGE
+478 TGSGK
-483 PGIENVGSFEL
+483 PGIENEGNFKL
-494 SDGTISTK
+494 SGGTISTK
-502 SNSGG
+502 SNSDG
-507 IGFLQGRGSATIKAK
+507 IGFLQRGGSATIQAR
-522 ELNTDRLYINGDG
+522 ELNTDRLYINGNS

-540 KGGKVTSGSTTI
+540 RGGKVTSGSTII
-552 NSGTLTNAGEFVSN
+552 NSGTLTNEGEFVSN
-566 GPFEKGK
+566 GPFVKEENGR
-573 YGTFNNTGTISGSG
+573 FINTGTISGNG
-587 SLPDDAKQT
+587 SLPDDLKQKPGNIT
-596 PDEIKDYTKKISK
+596 VNQAEISAGYRD
-609 DYYKNMSIDVPNL
+609 NRSIDVPSL
-622 AAIQKPANAGNL
+622 AGIHQPDRAGNL
-634 QYELVEDTGSDKGAG
+634 QYELAEYTGSDKGEG
-649 TIDKETGRL
+649 TIDKETGQL
-658 KVTKAGVFKIKVN
+658 TVTKAGVFKIKVN
-671 TQESGFYKEGE
+671 TQASGLYKAGE

-695 FPDSWNL
+695 FPDYWNL
-702 TVTAASGIYN
+702 IVTAASGGEYR
-712 GSKGYPAATI
+712 GAQGYLAATI
-722 STTGIPDGA
+722 SPIGIPDGA
-731 RYEYQLKNTNRTD
+731 RYEYQLKSTKSTD
-744 DLQEEQWKS
+744 DLQEAQWKS
-753 ECPKIVNVAESG
+753 ECPKIVNVAESD
-765 QFVFVRVTVDN
+765 QYVFVRVTVDN
-776 YESKIFCSDNQTD
+776 YKPKIFCSGNQTN
-789 ITKRRFLDTKVTLEP
+789 ITKRNFTDTKVTLEP
-804 QTVIYNG
+804 EKVIYNG
-811 QSWSPEIKVVENW
+811 QSRDPKIKVVENW
-824 QGASGAEVDKADYT
+824 QGASWNEVDTADYT
-838 IQYWTYWTGTG
+838 IQYWTYWTGTY
-849 NSEVTERK
+849 NKEVTERK

-863 VHLIGQENYTNE
+863 VWLLGLENYTNE
-875 SNGAILTIDKC
+875 SNVAMFTIDKC
-886 KLNARITGDSFDKVY
+886 KLNARITGESFDKVY

-926 QDVRADQVN
+926 QDVRADQMN

-971 VKGSIIARDFASMT
+971 IKGSIIARDFASMT

-991 TYNGTEQKPQIL
+991 TYNGTEQKPQIH

-1053 NDAVKTVDVTVQQAS
+1053 NDAVKTVNVTVQQAPS
-1068 SNSGSHSGGGKD
+1068 SSGSHSGGG
-1080 SGGKDSSGKGSSG
+1080 G

-1168 NGRWWAFGADGYLS
+1168 NGRWWAFGAEGYLS
-1182 TGWLYDTLYQGW
+1182 TGWIYDTLYQGW

-1212 KWYYLNPS
+1212 KWYYLNS
-1220 HDGSAGIMYSNRRTP
+1220 NQDGSAGIMYSKRRTP

>member
-1 MKGIR
+1 
-6 RAAAMCLTMT
+6 
-16 LAVSTLFGNTA
+16 
-27 WADMP
+27 MP

-79 RNTAVSSGTNED
+79 RNTAASSGTNED
-91 DSETGPDEEET
+91 DSETGPDDEET
-102 NDQKDSAD
+102 ND
-110 KAENGGKQKDSA
+110 QKDSA

-145 TAVPGGTV
+145 TTVPGGTV

-176 KLELNGVTEE
+176 KLELSGVTEE

-199 EAIIAQVGEKSEVG
+199 EAIVAQVGEESEAG
-213 GEGEEKLLIT
+213 KEEKLSIT
-223 GWTCSEYVQDEE
+223 GWSCNEYVQDEE

-252 AYELAEDADAL
+252 AYELAEDAEAL

-269 TGDQAALTAV
+269 TGDQAALTVYNPNNVVLNVNFEKGEPSKGLAYDE
-279 SGTAVLHVSFKAG
+279 SG
-292 KEAKDLYFDGNN
+292 
-304 FSSYNNDVMDLLKQ
+304 FSSLNNNVMNLL
-318 NGIRVTSSGKDR
+318 NDRGIEVTNSGENS
-330 FQLIMTKAS
+330 FQLRMTNATT
-339 IQNLQL
+339 IQNLEL
-345 SQGTW
+345 SRGTW
-350 EIELNGSNV
+350 EIVLNGSNV
-359 LEGKGKYVAGCGL
+359 LEGKGKGVGGVGL
-372 RINDNVSATIKAG
+372 KIKENVRATIKEG

-390 LTAHNYPTTGSSDG
+390 LTAKNSPTTGTSRDG
-404 SCGIQVAGS
+404 SSGIAVEGN
-413 LTIESGTIEATAKAG
+413 LTIESGTIEATADGGENSASFSGGIVVG
-428 SNSAPDSGAILVGT
+428 SN
-442 TGTLNIN
+442 GTLNIN
-449 GGSVTAAGT
+449 GGAVTAAGT
-458 GKKGVY
+458 GKNGVF
-464 VRGNFQMTGGSLTV
+464 VRGNFRMKGGSLTA
-478 TGSGE
+478 TGSRK
-483 PGIENVGSFEL
+483 PGIENEGTFEL
-494 SDGTISTK
+494 LGGTISTK

-507 IGFLQGRGSATIKAK
+507 IGFLQGLGSVTIKAN
-522 ELNTDRLYINGDG
+522 ELNTDRLNITGNS

-540 KGGKVTSGSTTI
+540 RGGKVTSESTII
-552 NSGTLTNAGEFVSN
+552 NSGTLTNEGEFVSN
-566 GPFEKGK
+566 GPFVKEENGR
-573 YGTFNNTGTISGSG
+573 FINNGTISGTG
-587 SLPDDAKQT
+587 SLPDGVKQI
-596 PDEIKDYTKKISK
+596 PDTITVRKTEIIADYRN
-609 DYYKNMSIDVPNL
+609 NMLIDVPSL
-622 AAIQKPANAGNL
+622 AGIHQPDRAGNL
-634 QYELVEDTGSDKGAG
+634 QYELAEYTGSDKGEG
-649 TIDKETGRL
+649 TIDKESGQL
-658 KVTKAGVFKIKVN
+658 KVDRAGVFKIEVN
-671 TQESGFYKEGE
+671 TQESGFYKAGE
-682 NPVYITLTVNKAA
+682 NPVCITLTVNKAK

-702 TVTAASGIYN
+702 SVTAASDEYRGAQ
-712 GSKGYPAATI
+712 GYPAAFI
-722 STTGIPDGA
+722 SASGIPSGA
-731 RYEYQLKNTNRTD
+731 RYEYQLKSTSSTD
-744 DLQEEQWKS
+744 DLQEDQWKS

-776 YESKIFCSDNQTD
+776 YKSKVFCSGNPTS
-789 ITKRRFLDTKVTLEP
+789 IIKRRFADTKVTLEP
-804 QTVIYNG
+804 ETVIYNG

-824 QGASGAEVDKADYT
+824 QGASEDEVDKADYT
-838 IQYWTYWTGTG
+838 IKDWTYWTGTD
-849 NSEVTERK
+849 NRIVKERK
-857 DAGTYT
+857 NAGTYT
-863 VHLIGQENYTNE
+863 VHLLGQGNYKNE
-875 SNGAILTIDKC
+875 SNTAIFTIDKC
-886 KLNARITGDSFDKVY
+886 KLNARITGGSFDKVY

-914 VQLYSDSGIPDS
+914 VQLYSDSGTPDS

-935 LAYQSADVGEHDI
+935 LAYQSADVGEHNI

-971 VKGSIIARDFASMT
+971 IKGSIIARDFASMT

-991 TYNGTEQKPQIL
+991 TYNGTEQKPQIH

-1046 KASMDNF
+1046 KASMANF
-1053 NDAVKTVDVTVQQAS
+1053 NDAVKTVDVTIQQAS
-1068 SNSGSHSGGGKD
+1068 SNSGSHSGGGKG
-1080 SGGKDSSGKGSSG
+1080 SGGKGSSG

-1133 DGYSHWIKDARG
+1133 DGYSHWMKDARG

>member
-1 MKGIR
+1 MKDIR
-6 RAAAMCLTMT
+6 RAAAVCLTMT

-79 RNTAVSSGTNED
+79 RNTASSSGTNED
-91 DSETGPDEEET
+91 DSETGPDDEET
-102 NDQKDSAD
+102 ND
-110 KAENGGKQKDSA
+110 QKDSA

-145 TAVPGGTV
+145 TTVPGGTV

-176 KLELNGVTEE
+176 KLELSGVTEE

-199 EAIIAQVGEKSEVG
+199 EAIIAQVGAESEAG
-213 GEGEEKLLIT
+213 KEEKLSIT
-223 GWTCSEYVQDEE
+223 GWSCNEYVQDEE
-235 GRWPLEGTY
+235 GCWPLEGTY

-252 AYELAEDADAL
+252 AYELAEDAEAL

-269 TGDQAALTAV
+269 TGDQAAMPVV
-279 SGTAVLHVSFKAG
+279 SGTPVLNVSFKSG
-292 KEAKDLYFDGNN
+292 DPSKSLYYDGDK
-304 FSSYNNDVMDLLKQ
+304 FSSVNDDVMKLLKER
-318 NGIRVTSSGKDR
+318 GIEVTSSGESS
-330 FQLIMTKAS
+330 FQLRMTNAT
-339 IQNLQL
+339 IQNLEL
-345 SQGTW
+345 SWGTW
-350 EIELNGSNV
+350 EIVLNGSNE
-359 LEGKGKYVAGCGL
+359 LEGKGKDFSGCGL
-372 RINDNVSATIKAG
+372 RINNWTSATIKAG

-390 LTAHNYPTTGSSDG
+390 LTAKNSPTTGTSRDG
-404 SCGIQVAGS
+404 SSGIVVAGN
-413 LTIESGTIEATAKAG
+413 LTIESGTIEATAYAG
-428 SNSAPDSGAILVGT
+428 NDSAPDSGAILVGT

-464 VRGNFQMTGGSLTV
+464 VRNNFQMTGGSLKV
-478 TGSGE
+478 TGSGK
-483 PGIENVGSFEL
+483 PGIENVGNFNL
-494 SDGTISTK
+494 LDGTISTK
-502 SNSGG
+502 SNSDG
-507 IGFLQGRGSATIKAK
+507 IGFLQGGGSATIQAR
-522 ELNTDRLYINGDG
+522 ELITDRLCITNS

-540 KGGKVTSGSTTI
+540 SGGKVTSGSTI
-552 NSGTLTNAGEFVSN
+552 IKSGSTLTNEGEFVSN
-566 GPFEKGK
+566 GAFEKEED
-573 YGTFNNTGTISGSG
+573 GTFINKGTISGTG
-587 SLPDDAKQT
+587 SLPDDAKQI
-596 PDEIKDYTKKISK
+596 PDNITVYTAEISADYC
-609 DYYKNMSIDVPNL
+609 DNMSINVQNL
-622 AAIQKPANAGNL
+622 AAIQKPVNAGNL
-634 QYELVEDTGSDKGAG
+634 QYELVEDTGSDKGVG
-649 TIDKETGRL
+649 TIDKERGQLT
-658 KVTKAGVFKIKVN
+658 VTKAGVFKIKVN
-671 TQESGFYKEGE
+671 TQASGFYKAGE

-695 FPDSWNL
+695 FPASWNL
-702 TVTAASGIYN
+702 IVTATSGIYN
-712 GSKGYPAATI
+712 GSKGYPAAAI
-722 STTGIPDGA
+722 NASGIPSGA
-731 RYEYQLKNTNRTD
+731 RYEYQLKRTSSTD
-744 DLQEEQWKS
+744 DLQEDQWKS

-776 YESKIFCSDNQTD
+776 YKSKVFCSGNPTS
-789 ITKRRFLDTKVTLEP
+789 IIKRRFADTKVTLEP
-804 QTVIYNG
+804 ETVIYNG

-824 QGASGAEVDKADYT
+824 QGASRDEVDKADYI
-838 IQYWTYWTGTG
+838 IQDWTYWTGTD
-849 NSEVTERK
+849 NSKVTERK

-863 VHLIGQENYTNE
+863 VHLLGQGNYTNE
-875 SNGAILTIDKC
+875 SNKAILTIDKC

-914 VQLYSDSGIPDS
+914 VQLYSDSGTPDS

-935 LAYQSADVGEHDI
+935 LAYQSADVGEHNI

-962 YELTENSAS
+962 YELTENSTS
-971 VKGSIIARDFASMT
+971 IKGNIVARDFASMT

-991 TYNGTEQKPQIL
+991 TYNGTEQKPQIH

-1046 KASMDNF
+1046 KASMANF
-1053 NDAVKTVDVTVQQAS
+1053 NDAVKKVNVTVQKVS
-1068 SNSGSHSGGGKD
+1068 SSSGSHSGGG
-1080 SGGKDSSGKGSSG
+1080 G

-1168 NGRWWAFGADGYLS
+1168 NGRWWAFGAEGYLS
-1182 TGWLYDTLYQGW
+1182 TGWIYDTLYQGW
-1194 FYMDENQGMLTGW
+1194 FYMDEN
-1207 QFING
+1207 
-1212 KWYYLNPS
+1212 
-1220 HDGSAGIMYSNRRTP
+1220 
-1235 DGWYVKEDGSWD
+1235 
-1247 EEAGR
+1247 